1 MDERIKE
8 LVAIGVSVAAH
19 CKPCLDW
26 HVRKARELG
35 VDEES
40 IRDAIETGHMVE
52 KGSMNFMK
60 KFSAEIPGQGS
71 EAV

>member
-8 LVAIGVSVAAH
+8 LVAIGASVAAH

-40 IRDAIETGHMVE
+40 IHAAVETGHMVE
-52 KGSMNFMK
+52 KGAMNFMK
-60 KFSAEIPGQGS
+60 QFSAEILGKAS
-71 EAV
+71 DIA